1 MHFIYC
7 EPNWLSV
14 FSPRKASI
22 GVWPDRFAIACRD
35 LRYYNRNIMAQQE
48 TEHLTRIV
56 ISAALSRAVSTI
68 AELGVAD
75 LIQAGRPQPVGHLA
89 SATKTHEPSLYRI
102 LRFMA
107 SHGLFEE
114 SGNRHFD
121 HTPLSAA
128 VRSDAPGSYRAAAQL
143 FHHFF
148 PAWDGLH
155 HSIQTGEPGFN
166 KVFGAPI
173 FDYIT
178 THPELGP
185 VFDAGMTSLNFY
197 ETDAML
203 DAYDFTG
210 ISTLADIGGGNG
222 SLISAVLGRY
232 PNMKGIL
239 FDLGH
244 VVGRAQENLKAAD
257 LAEHCRVMEGNFFES
272 IPAGADAY
280 LFRHIIHDWTDEQS
294 IQILGHCR
302 KVIPANGKLL
312 IVDCVVPDGN
322 TPSPSKEY
330 DITMLTGPGGQERTE
345 AQFSSLLKAS
355 GFELKSIIPT
365 TTMISVVEGKPV

>member
-1 MHFIYC
+1 
-7 EPNWLSV
+7 
-14 FSPRKASI
+14 
-22 GVWPDRFAIACRD
+22 
-35 LRYYNRNIMAQQE
+35 MAQQE
-48 TEHLTRIV
+48 TEHLTRIL

-75 LIQAGRPQPVGHLA
+75 LVQTGQPQSVEHLA
-89 SATKTHEPSLYRI
+89 RATNSHEPSLYRI

-114 SGNRHFD
+114 SGNRRFG
-121 HTPLSAA
+121 HTALSAA
-128 VRSDAPGSYRAAAQL
+128 LRSDVPGSYRAAAQL
-143 FHHFF
+143 FHHVFA
-148 PAWDGLH
+148 AWDGLH

-173 FDYIT
+173 FNYIP

-203 DAYDFTG
+203 EAHDFTG

-257 LAEHCRVMEGNFFES
+257 LAERCRVMEGNFFES

-312 IVDCVVPDGN
+312 IVDCVVPAGN
-322 TPSPSKEY
+322 TPSLSKEY
-330 DITMLTGPGGQERTE
+330 DITMLTFPGGQERTE

-355 GFELKSIIPT
+355 GFELESITPT